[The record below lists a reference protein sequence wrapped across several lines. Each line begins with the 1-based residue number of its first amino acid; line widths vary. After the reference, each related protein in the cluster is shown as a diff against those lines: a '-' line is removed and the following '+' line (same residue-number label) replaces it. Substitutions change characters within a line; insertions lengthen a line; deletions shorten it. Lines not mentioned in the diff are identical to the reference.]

1 MSALVDHRSD
11 PGDPARSRGSWPA
24 GTGPAASTVGAPH
37 DRAHPDE
44 PSEYDGAAGHDGYR
58 AGGHGAGNR
67 GADEYDGTD
76 YDGTDYDH
84 TDYAADYDAD
94 DYGTP
99 YSERDARY
107 VPVEADAGA
116 GGRYAE
122 AEQDAENAPVGR
134 QRAQFGRHLEAHY
147 PRLVAQL
154 YAITL
159 DAGQA
164 HDLVQEAYARAWR
177 TWPEIV
183 RRGEP
188 ADWVRRVA
196 VSTSMRSWSAM
207 VGRLARRRPPEIET
221 MEPRA
226 AALVGA
232 LQRISPAERRAV
244 VLHHMVGM
252 PVTDIAALER
262 RPARKIEARLV
273 RARLAVT
280 EDMGDVFLDILGAEV
295 GDDRD

>member
-1 MSALVDHRSD
+1 MDHRSD

-24 GTGPAASTVGAPH
+24 GTGPEYHADDAAH
-37 DRAHPDE
+37 DDE
-44 PSEYDGAAGHDGYR
+44 PYAAGYDAGGAHDGAYDDGYDDEPY
-58 AGGHGAGNR
+58 
-67 GADEYDGTD
+67 ADGDT
-76 YDGTDYDH
+76 
-84 TDYAADYDAD
+84 
-94 DYGTP
+94 
-99 YSERDARY
+99 RF

-122 AEQDAENAPVGR
+122 AEQDAEDAPVGR

-164 HDLVQEAYARAWR
+164 HDVVQEAYARAWR

-183 RRGEP
+183 RRGDP

-196 VSTSMRSWSAM
+196 VSTSMRSWGAM
-207 VGRLARRRPPEIET
+207 VGRLARRRPPELET

-226 AALVGA
+226 AALVGS
-232 LQRISPAERRAV
+232 LQRLSPAERRAV

-252 PVTDIAALER
+252 PVADIAAIER
-262 RPARKIEARLV
+262 RSEHKIEARLV

>member
-1 MSALVDHRSD
+1 MRAVRCSETKGKTTVVSALVDHRSD

-24 GTGPAASTVGAPH
+24 GTGPDASAEADAPY
-37 DRAHPDE
+37 DRAHTDE
-44 PSEYDGAAGHDGYR
+44 QYDSYDSPYDDSYGVDDGY
-58 AGGHGAGNR
+58 GS
-67 GADEYDGTD
+67 YDD
-76 YDGTDYDH
+76 
-84 TDYAADYDAD
+84 DAD
-94 DYGTP
+94 DAP
-99 YSERDARY
+99 YTERDARY
-107 VPVEADAGA
+107 VPVEAAAGA
-116 GGRYAE
+116 RGRFAE

-207 VGRLARRRPPEIET
+207 VGRLARRHPPEIET

-252 PVTDIAALER
+252 PVADIAAIER
-262 RPARKIEARLV
+262 RSDRKIEARLA

>member
-1 MSALVDHRSD
+1 VDHRSD

-24 GTGPAASTVGAPH
+24 GTGPDASAIADAPY
-37 DRAHPDE
+37 DRAATDE
-44 PSEYDGAAGHDGYR
+44 QYDTYDHGDDDGY
-58 AGGHGAGNR
+58 GK
-67 GADEYDGTD
+67 DDDGYGKD
-76 YDGTDYDH
+76 
-84 TDYAADYDAD
+84 DAD
-94 DYGTP
+94 DDGP
-99 YSERDARY
+99 HSERNPRY
-107 VPVEADAGA
+107 VPVEAAPGR
-116 GGRYAE
+116 GGRSAE
-122 AEQDAENAPVGR
+122 AEQAAETAPVGR
-134 QRAQFGRHLEAHY
+134 QRAQFGRPLEAHS

-177 TWPEIV
+177 TWSEIV

-232 LQRISPAERRAV
+232 LQRLSPAERRAV

-252 PVTDIAALER
+252 PVPDIAALER
-262 RPARKIEARLV
+262 RSERKIEARLG

>member
-24 GTGPAASTVGAPH
+24 GTGPDASAAPH
-37 DRAHPDE
+37 DRAHTDE
-44 PSEYDGAAGHDGYR
+44 RYDAADGYGSAAGYGSADGYGGDDAA
-58 AGGHGAGNR
+58 AG
-67 GADEYDGTD
+67 YDD
-76 YDGTDYDH
+76 YDTD
-84 TDYAADYDAD
+84 DA
-94 DYGTP
+94 P
-99 YSERDARY
+99 YTERDARY
-107 VPVEADAGA
+107 VPVEADAGP
-116 GGRYAE
+116 GGRVAE

-207 VGRLARRRPPEIET
+207 VGRLARRNPPEIET

-252 PVTDIAALER
+252 PVADIAALER
-262 RPARKIEARLV
+262 RPERKIEARLV

>member
-24 GTGPAASTVGAPH
+24 GTGPDASAIADAPY
-37 DRAHPDE
+37 DRAATDE
-44 PSEYDGAAGHDGYR
+44 QYDTYDHGDDDGY
-58 AGGHGAGNR
+58 GK
-67 GADEYDGTD
+67 DDDG
-76 YDGTDYDH
+76 YGK
-84 TDYAADYDAD
+84 YDAD
-94 DYGTP
+94 DDAP
-99 YSERDARY
+99 YSERDAGY
-107 VPVEADAGA
+107 VPVEADPGS

-177 TWPEIV
+177 TWSEIV

-232 LQRISPAERRAV
+232 LQRLSPAERRAV

-252 PVTDIAALER
+252 PVPDIAALER
-262 RPARKIEARLV
+262 RSERKIEARLG

>member
-1 MSALVDHRSD
+1 MRTVRCSETKGKTTVVSALVDHRSD

-24 GTGPAASTVGAPH
+24 GTGPDTSASADAPY
-37 DRAHPDE
+37 DRAATDE
-44 PSEYDGAAGHDGYR
+44 QYESYDSYSDDGY
-58 AGGHGAGNR
+58 
-67 GADEYDGTD
+67 D
-76 YDGTDYDH
+76 
-84 TDYAADYDAD
+84 DYDAD
-94 DYGTP
+94 DAP
-99 YSERDARY
+99 YTERDARY
-107 VPVEADAGA
+107 VPVEAGSGA
-116 GGRYAE
+116 RGRYAE

-207 VGRLARRRPPEIET
+207 VGRLARRHPPEIET

-252 PVTDIAALER
+252 PVADIAAIER
-262 RPARKIEARLV
+262 RSERKIEARLV

-280 EDMGDVFLDILGAEV
+280 EDMGDVFLDILGAEA